1 MPRKKISIGGLTK
14 LSSDYCATID
24 VAEEVPPTPKPAP
37 KGKKARVASP
47 PPPPPPPPEDLESEE
62 EDVVPSPAKNK
73 KAREMSEEHKQALR
87 DRLALMREKQKQMR
101 EEKALQKV
109 ETKKP
114 LTDLDDIF
122 EKKYN
127 SQFDFLREKLTALT
141 DDMSEM
147 KRAKKDKAELNAKE
161 AEDRKILEEIKSRE
175 EAKKVAPPKVV
186 LPPPQNTV
194 VAPPKPVDV
203 PYVFQPPMNDI
214 MSFRQQFRKGF

>member
-1 MPRKKISIGGLTK
+1 MPPRKKISIGGLTK
-14 LSSDYCATID
+14 LSSDYSATID
-24 VAEEVPPTPKPAP
+24 VEDDVVPPTPKVAP

-47 PPPPPPPPEDLESEE
+47 PPPPPPPEDLESEE
-62 EDVVPSPAKNK
+62 EEVVPEPAKNR

-87 DRLALMREKQKQMR
+87 DRLATMREKQKQMR

-114 LTDLDDIF
+114 LTNLDDIF

-147 KRAKKDKAELNAKE
+147 KRAKKEKAELKAKE
-161 AEDRKILEEIKSRE
+161 AEDRKIREEIKR
-175 EAKKVAPPKVV
+175 VAPPPPKPVV
-186 LPPPQNTV
+186 APPPPKPV
-194 VAPPKPVDV
+194 VAPPKPVAEV
-203 PYVFQPPMNDI
+203 PYVFQPPINDI
-214 MSFRQQFRKGF
+214 TSFRQQFRKGF